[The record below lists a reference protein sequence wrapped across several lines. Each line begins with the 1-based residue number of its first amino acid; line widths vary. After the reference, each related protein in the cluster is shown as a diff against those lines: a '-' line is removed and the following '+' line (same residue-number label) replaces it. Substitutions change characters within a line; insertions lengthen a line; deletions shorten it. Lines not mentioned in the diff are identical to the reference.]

1 MSYMPLGQLGPR
13 LYIDDVEQECPNIA
27 VALALASPETRLLCG
42 RALANE
48 YSRSKLLRQWER
60 WRGAWRS
67 PPCLSA
73 QLLSNAPRIG
83 FYNRRVKG

>member
-1 MSYMPLGQLGPR
+1 MRR
-13 LYIDDVEQECPNIA
+13 LTLIVA
-27 VALALASPETRLLCG
+27 VATARLD
-42 RALANE
+42 ANATE
-48 YSRSKLLRQWER
+48 YFEAKLLRQWER

-67 PPCLSA
+67 PLCLSA

>member
-48 YSRSKLLRQWER
+48 YSRSRPTHIIYEPALK
-60 WRGAWRS
+60 
-67 PPCLSA
+67 
-73 QLLSNAPRIG
+73 
-83 FYNRRVKG
+83 